1 MMYEQ
6 DTYVV
11 ERAVACKECDFDG
24 EQDIHVI
31 VDGGIEF
38 GEWEC
43 PSCRYTNDYEND
55 TAWDRVDE
63 YIDQMKEE
71 RAWLSQ

>member
-1 MMYEQ
+1 MYEQ

-11 ERAVACKECDFDG
+11 DRAVACKQCDFDG

-43 PSCRYTNDYEND
+43 PSCDYTNDYENN
-55 TAWDRVDE
+55 TVWDRVDE

-71 RAWLSQ
+71 RAWHV

>member
-11 ERAVACKECDFDG
+11 ERAVACKQCDFDG

>member
-1 MMYEQ
+1 MFEQ
-6 DTYVV
+6 ETYVV
-11 ERAVACKECDFDG
+11 ERAVACNQCDFDG

-31 VDGGIEF
+31 VDGDIEF

-43 PSCRYTNDYEND
+43 PGCGHVNDYENN
-55 TAWDRVDE
+55 TVWDRVDE
-63 YIDQMKEE
+63 YIDRMKEE